1 MVRSPAGETHLTT
14 HARRSTLIFYGLG
27 SLSPAIKNNLLGA
40 PIFYYYNAV
49 LGLEAWLVSLALALA
64 LVVDGITDPLIG
76 YFSDYTRSPL
86 GRRHPYIYASILP
99 GTFFYWYLLTADF
112 STTQPG
118 LFVQLL
124 ALIMGLRIA
133 WTLYDVPRQALG
145 AELSKD
151 YNQRNTL
158 HGLNSFFGWIG
169 GAGIY
174 YVTLAYFLGES
185 YDNTQ
190 GYRDLAYFG
199 GGAVFV
205 TGALF
210 CLGMHR
216 EIPNLEQP
224 TERLPKGLRPVLTE
238 ILSTLNHRSWLM
250 LFLSGIVF
258 SIYIGLTTGL
268 TFYFNSHFWDWK
280 PSDVAVFALIDM
292 VAALAIAASAGA
304 LARGWDKKRLAV
316 VLFGFSIFFGPILL
330 LLRLCDL
337 WYGTDLLPP
346 NGAKYGSL
354 WWIMLGHSF
363 FMTCLG
369 ALAWILVGSMTADVV
384 EDSQRKTG
392 KRQEGLFFA
401 GPALVQKSIS
411 GLGLMIKGI
420 ILTWVGFEAS
430 GTDLEKVEAVE
441 KLAAVIVVLGIALPS
456 LSLWIFSRYQI
467 TREVHDGNLSDLGY
481 TDRPGPVAP

>member
-1 MVRSPAGETHLTT
+1 MTT
-14 HARRSTLIFYGLG
+14 RARPSTLIFYGLG

-49 LGLEAWLVSLALALA
+49 LGLDAWLVSLALALA
-64 LVVDGITDPLIG
+64 LVVDGITDPMIG

-99 GTFFYWYLLTADF
+99 GAFFYWFLLSADL
-112 STTQPG
+112 STTQTG
-118 LFVQLL
+118 LFFQLL
-124 ALIMGLRIA
+124 LLIMGLRIA
-133 WTLYDVPRQALG
+133 WTLYQVPREALG
-145 AELSKD
+145 AEISKD

-158 HGLNSFFGWIG
+158 HGVNSFFGWIG

-185 YDNTQ
+185 YDNLE
-190 GYRDLAYFG
+190 GYRELAYFG

-210 CLGMHR
+210 CLGVHR
-216 EIPNLEQP
+216 EIPNLEP
-224 TERLPKGLRPVLTE
+224 PRGRPPKGLRPILTE
-238 ILSTLNHRSWLM
+238 IFSTLSHRSWLM
-250 LFLSGIVF
+250 LFLSGVVF

-268 TFYFNSHFWDWK
+268 TFYFNSHFWEWK
-280 PSDVAVFALIDM
+280 PSDVAIYAIVDM
-292 VAALAIAASAGA
+292 VAALSIAAFAGI

-316 VLFGFSIFFGPILL
+316 GLFSFSIFFGPILL
-330 LLRLCDL
+330 ILRLCDL

-346 NGAKYGSL
+346 NGAKYGAL
-354 WWIMLGHSF
+354 WWVMLGHSF
-363 FMTCLG
+363 FMTSLG

-384 EDSQRKTG
+384 EDSQTKTG

-420 ILTWVGFEAS
+420 VLTAVGFEATGS
-430 GTDLEKVEAVE
+430 DLEKVAAVE
-441 KLAAVIVVLGIALPS
+441 KLAAVIVVLGVALPS
-456 LSLWIFSRYQI
+456 LSLAIFSRYQI
-467 TREVHDGNLSDLGY
+467 TQEVHDENLSELGY
-481 TDRPGPVAP
+481 TDEPDPATPS

>member
-1 MVRSPAGETHLTT
+1 MAAK
-14 HARRSTLIFYGLG
+14 ARLSTLVFYGVG
-27 SLSPAIKNNLLGA
+27 SISPAIKNNLLGA

-49 LGLEAWLVSLALALA
+49 LGLDAWLVSLALALA

-76 YFSDYTRSPL
+76 YFSDYTRSRL

-99 GTFFYWYLLTADF
+99 GSFFYWALLTSDF
-112 STTQPG
+112 STTQAG
-118 LFVQLL
+118 LFAQLL
-124 ALIMGLRIA
+124 LLIIGLRIA

-145 AELSKD
+145 AEIAKD

-185 YDNTQ
+185 YDNLE
-190 GYRDLAYFG
+190 GYRELAYFG
-199 GGAVFV
+199 GGAVFL
-205 TGALF
+205 TGFLF

-216 EIPNLEQP
+216 EIPNLELPRERPP
-224 TERLPKGLRPVLTE
+224 TGFRPILAE

-250 LFLSGIVF
+250 LFLSGVVF
-258 SIYIGLTTGL
+258 SVYVGLTTGL
-268 TFYFNSHFWDWK
+268 TFYFNSYFWDWR
-280 PSDVAVFALIDM
+280 PSDVAIYAIIDM
-292 VAALAIAASAGA
+292 VAALAIAASAGI

-316 VLFGFSIFFGPILL
+316 GLFSFSIFFGPILL
-330 LLRLCDL
+330 ILRLLDT
-337 WYGTDLLPP
+337 WYGTHLLPA
-346 NGAKYGSL
+346 NGDKYGSL
-354 WWIMLGHSF
+354 WWIMLGHGF
-363 FMTCLG
+363 FMTSLG

-411 GLGLMIKGI
+411 GLGLMIKGV
-420 ILTWVGFEAS
+420 ILTAVGFEAT
-430 GTDLEKVEAVE
+430 GTEVEKVVAIE
-441 KLAAVIVVLGIALPS
+441 KLAAVIVVLGIGLPA
-456 LSLWIFSRYQI
+456 LSLWIFSKYQI
-467 TREVHDGNLSDLGY
+467 TQRLHERNLSELGY
-481 TDRPGPVAP
+481 DES